1 VEKENVID
9 EGWATTPLFLGLENV
24 NKSTLNCKQI
34 VNLAAPPGIDAARIL
49 IKCKHYE
56 FFNRKI

>member
-1 VEKENVID
+1 M
-9 EGWATTPLFLGLENV
+9 GWATTPLFLGLENV

-49 IKCKHYE
+49 TNYEHCE
-56 FFNRKI
+56 FFNHKI